1 MGNTRILKR
10 DRNMNTLAKNQGNS
24 TIVEKSGESGFS
36 LLEAVMS
43 TVVLLITLLGVSSV
57 FTFSI
62 SRNTGNNRRSQA
74 LSVLQR
80 EVELVRSYKFT
91 PTVIDSGLIAG
102 EKAPKYST
110 SADGSS
116 YKVEISVDDDPYT
129 TGIQI
134 DNTQTLKEVTIAVT
148 PAEQLDSWQTAVP
161 TTLTIRRV
169 RGN

>member
-1 MGNTRILKR
+1 MKSLLKE
-10 DRNMNTLAKNQGNS
+10 KENS
-24 TIVEKSGESGFS
+24 LTSKYKYQAGFS

-43 TVVLLITLLGVSSV
+43 TVVLLVTLLGVSSV

-80 EVELVRSYKFT
+80 EVELIRSRKFT
-91 PTVIDSGLIAG
+91 PTVTDTDLQAG
-102 EKAPKYST
+102 EKAAKYSS

-116 YKVEISVDDDPYT
+116 YKVEIIVDDDPYT
-129 TGIQI
+129 DGIQT
-134 DNTQTLKEVTIAVT
+134 DNTKTLKEITVTVS
-148 PAEQLDSWQTAVP
+148 PAEQIDTWQTAVP
-161 TTLTIRRV
+161 TKLTIRRA

>member
-1 MGNTRILKR
+1 MKSLSKEKDYSLK
-10 DRNMNTLAKNQGNS
+10 DRNN
-24 TIVEKSGESGFS
+24 GEAGFS

-43 TVVLLITLLGVSSV
+43 TIVLLVTLLGVSSV

-80 EVELVRSYKFT
+80 EVELIRSYKFT
-91 PTVIDSGLIAG
+91 PTVTDSDLQAG
-102 EKAPKYST
+102 AKAAKYST

-116 YKVEISVDDDPYT
+116 YRVEITVDDDPFT
-129 TGIQI
+129 TGIQ
-134 DNTQTLKEVTIAVT
+134 TESTKTLKEVTVTVT
-148 PAEQLDSWQTAVP
+148 PANMVDSWQTAVP